1 MTSRSEALWNLLRLR
16 VTQVRLM
23 EVLVASHGPV
33 SGREFARKL
42 GISPTSAIAALK
54 RLEKAG
60 VVTREAVGKAHLWRL
75 DDTEEAVREWR
86 AEHAAARQARL
97 LGLIKEHSG
106 TRHQKVLHCA
116 QDVWDEVRVASAP
129 AAPRRP
135 WEPDLRSLTA
145 IEVTVAGHYEP
156 GRWKMIRHDH
166 CLVTGGDEPGQA
178 MLVTHEECTVLG
190 TSEDEP

>member
-1 MTSRSEALWNLLRLR
+1 MNARSDALRDIMRLR
-16 VTQVRLM
+16 PTQVRLV
-23 EVLVASHGPV
+23 EILVSSNGPV

-60 VVTREAVGKAHLWRL
+60 VVTREEVGKAHLWRL

-86 AEHAAARQARL
+86 AEYAAARQARL
-97 LGLIKEHSG
+97 LGLLKEHSG
-106 TRHQKVLHCA
+106 TRHRKVLCCA
-116 QDVWDEVRVASAP
+116 QDVWDEVRMASAL
-129 AAPRRP
+129 AAPRQP

-145 IEVTVAGHYEP
+145 VEVTVAEHYEP

-166 CLVTGGDEPGQA
+166 CLVTGGETQEQA
-178 MLVTHEECTVLG
+178 MLVTHKECTVLG
-190 TSEDEP
+190 RSEDL

>member
-1 MTSRSEALWNLLRLR
+1 VSARSEALWNLLRLR

-23 EVLVASHGPV
+23 EILVASPGPV

-42 GISPTSAIAALK
+42 GLSPTSAIAALK

-60 VVTREAVGKAHLWRL
+60 VVTREEHGKAHLWRL
-75 DDTEEAVREWR
+75 DDTNEAVREWR
-86 AEHAAARQARL
+86 AEYAAARHARL

-106 TRHQKVLHCA
+106 TRHLKVLHCA
-116 QDVWDEVRVASAP
+116 QDVWDEVRLASVP
-129 AAPRRP
+129 AVPRQP
-135 WEPDLRSLTA
+135 WEPDLRFFTA
-145 IEVTVAGHYEP
+145 IEVTVAEHYEP

-166 CLVTGGDEPGQA
+166 CQVIGGENQEQA

-190 TSEDEP
+190 RSEDL